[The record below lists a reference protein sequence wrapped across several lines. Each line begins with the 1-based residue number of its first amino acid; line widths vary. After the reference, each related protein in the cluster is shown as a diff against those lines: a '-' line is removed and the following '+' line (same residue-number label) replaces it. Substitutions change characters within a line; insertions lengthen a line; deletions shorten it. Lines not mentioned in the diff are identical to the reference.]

1 MRIDTV
7 SVLHLEYKV
16 GQLLC
21 VLRER
26 NPDMKRTKNGTCSLD
41 ATLKGQCF
49 FSRHSHDDASEPCL
63 LQQTSVWQMNS
74 CHCF

>member
-1 MRIDTV
+1 MIIDTV

-41 ATLKGQCF
+41 AILKGQCF
-49 FSRHSHDDASEPCL
+49 FLVIVMMMHQNRVYCSRPVFDRWIPAIVL
-63 LQQTSVWQMNS
+63 
-74 CHCF
+74 